1 MHKHRTSNLV
11 VILLVLFATVSCKKE
26 DNAINSNIIVTPINS
41 TFNLRSEDT
50 TVYKELDID
59 KDGAKDFTFMMK
71 YQYKERLGND
81 NYVYIY
87 ASKIENELVAH
98 LGSVEG
104 YFLNELTT
112 SDSITPT
119 STIWIPEASAATYW
133 TQSRI
138 NINEGIAGKGNS
150 IIGFRF
156 LVGTELHYGWLKLN
170 VSEDFRT
177 INIMEAAYDK
187 RPNTSIL
194 AGAK

>member
-1 MHKHRTSNLV
+1 MRNLKIILLQTI
-11 VILLVLFATVSCKKE
+11 VILAMISCKKE
-26 DNAINSNIIVTPINS
+26 DKEINSNIIVTPINS
-41 TFNLRSEDT
+41 IAHLTTEDT
-50 TVYKELDID
+50 TVYKDLDID
-59 KDGAKDFTFMMK
+59 KDGAKDFTVIMK
-71 YQYKERLGND
+71 YQYKERLGNN
-81 NYVYIY
+81 NYVYMY
-87 ASKIENELVAH
+87 ASKIQNEVLAH

-112 SDSITPT
+112 SDSISPT

-156 LVGTELHYGWLKLN
+156 LIGTDLHYGWLKLN

-187 RPNTSIL
+187 RPNTSIR

>member
-1 MHKHRTSNLV
+1 MKNLFSKISFLFLF
-11 VILLVLFATVSCKKE
+11 VIILSSCKKE
-26 DNAINSNIIVTPINS
+26 KNNNNSNIFVTPFNS
-41 TFNLRSEDT
+41 IFNLSSEDT

-59 KDGAKDFTFMMK
+59 KDGAKDFTVIMK
-71 YQYKERLGND
+71 YQYKERLGNN
-81 NYVYIY
+81 NYVYMY
-87 ASKIENELVAH
+87 ASKIQNEVLAH

-112 SDSITPT
+112 SDSISPT

-138 NINEGIAGKGNS
+138 SINEGIAGKGNS
-150 IIGFRF
+150 IIGLRF
-156 LVGTELHYGWLKLN
+156 LIGADLHYGWLKLN
-170 VSEDFRT
+170 VSSDYRT
-177 INIMEAAYDK
+177 ITIIEAAYDK

>member
-1 MHKHRTSNLV
+1 MTNFKI
-11 VILLVLFATVSCKKE
+11 ILLQTIVIFAMISCKKE

-71 YQYKERLGND
+71 YQYKVRLGNN
-81 NYVYIY
+81 NYVYMY
-87 ASKIENELVAH
+87 ASKIQNEVVAH
-98 LGSVEG
+98 HGNIEG

-112 SDSITPT
+112 SDSISPT

-156 LVGTELHYGWLKLN
+156 LIGTDLHYGWLKLN

>member
-1 MHKHRTSNLV
+1 MRNLKIILLQTI
-11 VILLVLFATVSCKKE
+11 VILAMISCKKE
-26 DNAINSNIIVTPINS
+26 DKEINSNIIVTPINS
-41 TFNLRSEDT
+41 IAHLTTEDT
-50 TVYKELDID
+50 TVYKDLDID
-59 KDGAKDFTFMMK
+59 KDGAKDFTVIMK
-71 YQYKERLGND
+71 YQYKERLGNN
-81 NYVYIY
+81 NYAYMY
-87 ASKIENELVAH
+87 ASKIQNEVLAH

-112 SDSITPT
+112 SDSISPT

-156 LVGTELHYGWLKLN
+156 LIGTDLHYGWLKLN

>member
-1 MHKHRTSNLV
+1 MRNLKIILLQTI
-11 VILLVLFATVSCKKE
+11 VILAMISCKKE
-26 DNAINSNIIVTPINS
+26 DKEINSNIIVTPINS
-41 TFNLRSEDT
+41 IAHLTTEDT
-50 TVYKELDID
+50 TVYKDLDID
-59 KDGAKDFTFMMK
+59 KDGAKDFTVIMK
-71 YQYKERLGND
+71 YQYKERLGNN
-81 NYVYIY
+81 NYVYMY
-87 ASKIENELVAH
+87 ASKIQNEVLAH

-112 SDSITPT
+112 SDSISPT

-156 LVGTELHYGWLKLN
+156 LIGTDLHYGWLKLN

>member
-1 MHKHRTSNLV
+1 MKNLFSKISFLFLFV
-11 VILLVLFATVSCKKE
+11 MILSSCKKE
-26 DNAINSNIIVTPINS
+26 KNNNNSNIFVTPFNS
-41 TFNLRSEDT
+41 IFNLSSEDT

-59 KDGAKDFTFMMK
+59 KDGAKDFTVIMK
-71 YQYKERLGND
+71 YQYKERLGNN
-81 NYVYIY
+81 NYVYMY
-87 ASKIENELVAH
+87 ASKIQNEVLAH

-112 SDSITPT
+112 SDSISPT

-138 NINEGIAGKGNS
+138 SINEGIAGKGNS

-156 LVGTELHYGWLKLN
+156 LIGTDLHYGWLKLN
-170 VSEDFRT
+170 VSEDFKT

>member
-1 MHKHRTSNLV
+1 MRNLKIILLQTI
-11 VILLVLFATVSCKKE
+11 VILAMISCKKE
-26 DNAINSNIIVTPINS
+26 DKEINSNIIVTPINS
-41 TFNLRSEDT
+41 IAHLTTEDT
-50 TVYKELDID
+50 TVYKDLDID
-59 KDGAKDFTFMMK
+59 KDGAKDFTVIMK
-71 YQYKERLGND
+71 YQYKERLGNN
-81 NYVYIY
+81 NYAYMY
-87 ASKIENELVAH
+87 ASKIQNEVLAH

-156 LVGTELHYGWLKLN
+156 LIGTDLHYGWLKLN